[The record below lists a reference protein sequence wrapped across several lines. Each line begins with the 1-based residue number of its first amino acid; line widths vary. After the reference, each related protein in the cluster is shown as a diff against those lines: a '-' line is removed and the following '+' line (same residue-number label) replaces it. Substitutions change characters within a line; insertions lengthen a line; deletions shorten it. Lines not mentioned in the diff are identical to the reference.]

1 MRTRRARR
9 GRRCTCSII
18 SSVILI
24 PTWACFPPCPPPAVP
39 GGGAT
44 FPECRKATVRAPR
57 WKREKSKKGHLR
69 STGTYSFTI
78 KKPRNSRILDRC
90 AGSAFYSLTRGRVRP
105 PRAFLAPAAPASRGP
120 PRPAGDVLVECRVS
134 VRVGVRG
141 RVRVSVRLGVRDRVR
156 VS

>member
-1 MRTRRARR
+1 MNHFMSLSRKMPASFTPPPLRRPSTDHTHPSRAGARVYDIRAGVR
-9 GRRCTCSII
+9 GRIGLAFRFRVLYFGDLRCSEHRN
-18 SSVILI
+18 LL
-24 PTWACFPPCPPPAVP
+24 
-39 GGGAT
+39 
-44 FPECRKATVRAPR
+44 K
-57 WKREKSKKGHLR
+57 
-69 STGTYSFTI
+69 FTI

-105 PRAFLAPAAPASRGP
+105 PRAFLAPPAPASRGP

-134 VRVGVRG
+134 VRVGVRD